1 MDEQLKTIRSPDF
14 RKTYQRLT
22 EKVVVTVHGH
32 PIGVWEPYA
41 ILRQSDTKVETHAWV
56 EYPAGTEEKEG

>member
-1 MDEQLKTIRSPDF
+1 MDEVKTIRSPDF
-14 RKTYQRLT
+14 RKSYQHLD

-41 ILRQSDTKVETHAWV
+41 LVRKSVDQAAKVKPIPV
-56 EYPAGTEEKEG
+56 NEKEG